1 MNNEIFFS
9 VIIPTFNRESFL
21 QPAID
26 SVLEQ
31 SYKNFELIIVDDGST
46 DSTKNLVNSYSD
58 SRITYLY
65 QENKGVSASR
75 NLALSK
81 SKGNFIAFL
90 DSDDRWLKEKLEK
103 TLEYIKKYPGI
114 DIFHTEEI
122 WYKNGKILR
131 QKKKHKKPTG
141 FVYKCS
147 LPLCCIGMSTAVIKK
162 TIFDEIGFFDETFEG
177 CEDYDFWLRTT
188 YIHEIKLIP
197 EALTLK
203 NGGRPDQLSLSI
215 WGLDR
220 FRIKAL
226 RKMLDSKR
234 LNALQYAQTLTEL
247 KKKCKI
253 FSLGSEKHGKIEE
266 AKYYSSIPALYIE

>member
-9 VIIPTFNRESFL
+9 VIIPTFNRKSFL
-21 QPAID
+21 RFAID
-26 SVLEQ
+26 SVLAQ
-31 SYKNFELIIVDDGST
+31 TYKNFELIIVDDGST
-46 DSTKNLVNSYSD
+46 DSTRDLIKSYTD
-58 SRITYLY
+58 ARIVYLY

-81 SKGNFIAFL
+81 SKGDFIAFL
-90 DSDDRWLKEKLEK
+90 DSDDNWLKEKLEK
-103 TLEYIKKYPGI
+103 TVKYIKKYPKI

-122 WYKNGKILR
+122 WHKNGKILC
-131 QKKKHKKPTG
+131 QKKKHKKPTD
-141 FVYKCS
+141 FAYESS
-147 LPLCCIGMSTAVIKK
+147 LALCCIGMSTAVIKK
-162 TIFDEIGFFDETFEG
+162 NVFDKVGVFDETFEG

-188 YIHEIKLIP
+188 YKYEIKLIP
-197 EALTLK
+197 ENLTVK

-226 RKMLDSKR
+226 KKMLDSKK
-234 LNALQYAQTLTEL
+234 LNALQYDRTLAEF
-247 KKKCKI
+247 KKKCEI

-266 AKYYSSIPALYIE
+266 AKYYSSLPALYAK